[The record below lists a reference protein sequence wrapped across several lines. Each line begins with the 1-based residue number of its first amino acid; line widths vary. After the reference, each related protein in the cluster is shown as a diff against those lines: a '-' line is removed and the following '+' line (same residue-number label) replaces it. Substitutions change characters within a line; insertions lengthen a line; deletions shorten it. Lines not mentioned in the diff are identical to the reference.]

1 MSLSL
6 TDELSKFEQDQVTI
20 EYRDRKDNNRKK
32 QMTISADEFIF
43 LADNFFE
50 FAYPA
55 SYQHQVMSSPVIKWA
70 SMSN

>member
-32 QMTISADEFIF
+32 QMTISADE
-43 LADNFFE
+43 L
-50 FAYPA
+50 FAVFCYMF
-55 SYQHQVMSSPVIKWA
+55 YLLGLLKFVITVY
-70 SMSN
+70 SVIGSGV